1 MPPHHTSPVVHNNCT
16 SGHLWTFRGALT
28 HCALFKSRYIIRKRH
43 KCFLHL
49 QVSLTAFLI
58 SQVDVANHKHLRFDK
73 NRGRRKEW
81 RMENKNNMVHRWC
94 LWHPVSL
101 KMDSRGE
108 MDTTSP
114 SVRGEKQR
122 QMRREMWICQHVHKP
137 ISLWRPT
144 STFSLPSHTFPSSLH
159 Y

>member
-1 MPPHHTSPVVHNNCT
+1 MDIQRSLDTLCSFQKQVHNQEVT
-16 SGHLWTFRGALT
+16 LVS
-28 HCALFKSRYIIRKRH
+28 
-43 KCFLHL
+43 LHL

-137 ISLWRPT
+137 FSLWRPT
-144 STFSLPSHTFPSSLH
+144 STFSLPSHTFPSFLH
-159 Y
+159 YLIKMSSWSLLKVYLLF